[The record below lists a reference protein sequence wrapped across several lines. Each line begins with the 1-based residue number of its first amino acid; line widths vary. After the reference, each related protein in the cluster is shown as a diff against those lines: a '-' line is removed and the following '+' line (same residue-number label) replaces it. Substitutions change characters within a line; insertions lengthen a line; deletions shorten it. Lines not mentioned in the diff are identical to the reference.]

1 MKIDQ
6 LIVKAC
12 LNTRHKADRLSDMLK
27 DKLIDKQTD
36 ITDRKNLPMIIDQ
49 RIVKACLTTRH

>member
-1 MKIDQ
+1 
-6 LIVKAC
+6 
-12 LNTRHKADRLSDMLK
+12 MLK

-49 RIVKACLTTRH
+49 RIVQACFATRSLAGGLTSKLIFS